1 MKIKNLKLIYS
12 IFLIF
17 ITISIYANNLIINGL
32 SKLTIKDLQTQ
43 TNINLKKIS
52 YSDDEINTLLKD
64 LYKSDLI
71 FDLTYN
77 KDNLNHVLFIQENK
91 LIEEIFI
98 NGNQR
103 FEDEL
108 ILQNLKMKKNRFINK
123 DYISNDINTI
133 KSIYSMKGFNKI
145 SVVVT
150 TERFSSDRLNL
161 IYDIIENEQSQI
173 ESISFIGNKTF
184 SDRYLLSLINTKAR
198 KFYNIFTSGSNLNID
213 NFTFDMNKIKSFYK
227 QKGFFDVEVSYNI
240 NESSLNKYIVNF
252 FINEGERLKL
262 ADIKMDIQ
270 KSENPQQIN
279 KYYNKFI
286 NRLSKNNFFYDQ
298 NTIDDFLDKI
308 NNLLIDNNNFNYIYV
323 SNLEKKLD
331 INNLLIT
338 KKNIKPLRINK
349 INIIGNDITKDITIR
364 SKLPFEPGDYV
375 NSNLLNT
382 TKNDLL
388 RYKYINTVSI
398 IKQTNDDK
406 TDINVEINENK
417 KTGQV
422 LAGGS
427 FSGDSGAGVTV
438 SLKDYNIFGSGNSID
453 SNFTANQENTLFK
466 ISFIQ
471 YPLASPNIR
480 NSYSIFN
487 TENDLTNSFGFK
499 TNEQGIG
506 YSLNFDY
513 NEEFRVNT
521 GFSFKK
527 SDRHS
532 AKLNTLSINDNIG
545 DYDIYSLNISLK
557 QDNTN
562 NILYPTDGVM
572 NSIYFEYSPKDISDD
587 SYYKAIIK
595 SDIYRKSK
603 NSNRFVFLS
612 NDIGIADSLEGNLS
626 TVNAFSL
633 GGLNFKG
640 FDYRGIGTKVDG
652 IYIGGNKFFT
662 STIGYGGSFIFD
674 DKDNINTKLFYSLG
688 SIWDSDY
695 INNNDLDLRSSLGL
709 SFDILTAIGPISFS
723 YAIPVDKNKND
734 RTSNFNFSIGTSF

>member
-77 KDNLNHVLFIQENK
+77 KDNVNHVLFIQENK

-198 KFYNIFTSGSNLNID
+198 NFYNIFTSGSNLNID

-398 IKQTNDDK
+398 IEQTTDDK

-471 YPLASPNIR
+471 YPLSSPNIR

-695 INNNDLDLRSSLGL
+695 TNNNDLDLRSSLGL

>member
-1 MKIKNLKLIYS
+1 MKIKTLKLIYS

-17 ITISIYANNLIINGL
+17 ITVSIYANNLIINGL

-43 TNINLKKIS
+43 TNINLKKSS

-77 KDNLNHVLFIQENK
+77 KDNVNHVLFIQENK

-145 SVVVT
+145 SVVVS
-150 TERFSSDRLNL
+150 TESFSSDRLNL

-198 KFYNIFTSGSNLNID
+198 NFYNIFTSGSNLNID

-308 NNLLIDNNNFNYIYV
+308 NDLLIDNNNFNYIYV

-398 IKQTNDDK
+398 IDQTTDDK

-427 FSGDSGAGVTV
+427 FSGDSGAGGTV

-471 YPLASPNIR
+471 YPLSSPNIR

-695 INNNDLDLRSSLGL
+695 TNNNDLDLRSSLGL

>member
-1 MKIKNLKLIYS
+1 MKIKTLKLIYS

-17 ITISIYANNLIINGL
+17 ITVSIYANNLIINGL

-77 KDNLNHVLFIQENK
+77 KDNVNHVLFIQENK

-145 SVVVT
+145 SVVVS
-150 TERFSSDRLNL
+150 TESFSSDRLNL

-198 KFYNIFTSGSNLNID
+198 NFYNIFTSGSNLNID
-213 NFTFDMNKIKSFYK
+213 NFTFDMNKIKSFYE

-270 KSENPQQIN
+270 KSENPKQIN

-375 NSNLLNT
+375 NFNLLNT

-398 IKQTNDDK
+398 IEQTNDDK